1 MRGRLVREKRRVD
14 ASYHDLRA
22 ARAEVVRKAVSLDG
36 RARDD
41 AYRDEVELFVV
52 RDFRHARAAEPY
64 VEAEVGRRERRE
76 HSAREGRL
84 AKRHREEGK
93 RYLVYLPVGQEY
105 KKPFLALHLEIS
117 IQGERRTN
125 TALWSEMRSAG
136 TTSGGPSGDSPRET
150 M

>member
-1 MRGRLVREKRRVD
+1 MD

-22 ARAEVVRKAVSLDG
+22 ARAEVVGEAVSLDR

-52 RDFRHARAAEPY
+52 RDFRHARVAEPY

-105 KKPFLALHLEIS
+105 KKPFPVLHL
-117 IQGERRTN
+117 QMPFMGKGGQTPRCGRR
-125 TALWSEMRSAG
+125 
-136 TTSGGPSGDSPRET
+136 REAPGL
-150 M
+150 